1 MSSLIV
7 SGLIVPG
14 CLSCSSSEIEQRIST
29 IAAPSEFSIV
39 KWEFSSVLEEL
50 RECFT
55 LPTRVTTDDIETVKT
70 YFALTGE
77 DEAGK
82 ADLENRV
89 ELVLAKQIKQVLA
102 EERIVN
108 PLDNYM
114 FFKFIF
120 PPINFEFAPPPHLLV
135 ISPRD
140 RIELLRRT
148 ILKPDISTEEKE
160 AIESEIDALG
170 VSSLVVRLGG
180 VGFTYPPM
188 VVETADLR
196 FAINT
201 AVEEWFHQY
210 MIFQPLGFLYALDAI
225 GVRPDYDVITMNET
239 LAGII
244 SKEIGHKVYLKY
256 YGSDEETIPEEK
268 PESEFGS
275 LMREIRIRVDAY
287 LAEGKITE
295 AEEFMQE
302 SRDFLETKGYHI
314 RKLNQAYFAFHGTYA
329 DAPTSVSAIGED
341 LMVLRERC
349 SSLRE
354 FLDEVIGMTSY
365 EDLKKVVVEREK

>member
-1 MSSLIV
+1 M
-7 SGLIVPG
+7 
-14 CLSCSSSEIEQRIST
+14 
-29 IAAPSEFSIV
+29 
-39 KWEFSSVLEEL
+39 
-50 RECFT
+50 
-55 LPTRVTTDDIETVKT
+55 
-70 YFALTGE
+70 
-77 DEAGK
+77 
-82 ADLENRV
+82 

-114 FFKFIF
+114 FFKFVF

-341 LMVLRERC
+341 LRVLRERC